1 MSGQKQLLLGLIGDN
16 ISRSQSPRLHRL
28 AGAQNGVEVRYDRL
42 VPRDLGN
49 SFEGV
54 FEAARAGGYRGLN
67 ITYPY
72 KERVAPMVRIED
84 PLVRAMGSVNT
95 VIFEPDGPVG
105 TSTDYTGFVAAH
117 RAARPEIAPGR
128 VLMIGAGGVGRAVA
142 FGLVALG
149 VEELRLVDRDTT
161 KAEALA
167 ETIRAI
173 SPATAVT
180 TWVSAEA
187 AAAGMAG
194 LVNCTPVGMDG
205 HPGSPLAGAAM
216 TGADWA
222 FDAVYTPSDTR
233 FLTDAEAHGLAV
245 ISGWELFFW
254 QGVHAWKHFSNL
266 PLDEDALR
274 RDLTTGDDAR

>member
-1 MSGQKQLLLGLIGDN
+1 MSGQLLLGLIGDN

-28 AGAQNGVEVRYDRL
+28 AGRQNGVEVRYDRL
-42 VPRDLGN
+42 VPRDRGE
-49 SFEGV
+49 SFEAV
-54 FEAARAGGYRGLN
+54 FEAAKAGGYRGLN

-95 VIFEPDGPVG
+95 VIFEPGGPVG
-105 TSTDYTGFVAAH
+105 TSTDYTGFMSAY
-117 RAARPEIAPGR
+117 RAARPEAAPGR
-128 VLMIGAGGVGRAVA
+128 VLMIGTGGVGRAVA

-149 VEELRLVDRDTT
+149 VEELRLVDRDAT

-167 ETIRAI
+167 ETIQAI
-173 SPATAVT
+173 SPATEVT
-180 TWVSAEA
+180 IWIAPEA
-187 AAAGMAG
+187 AAEGATG

-205 HPGSPLAGAAM
+205 YPGTPLEVEAMAGS
-216 TGADWA
+216 DWA
-222 FDAVYTPSDTR
+222 FDAVYTPADTQ
-233 FLTDAEAHGLAV
+233 FLTDAETNGLAV

-266 PLDEDALR
+266 PLNEEALR
-274 RDLTTGDDAR
+274 RDLTNVDVVA